1 MINDHRI
8 YKILE
13 KEELVLYNTCM
24 DNFRKEDLMKKKK
37 ETFVDQERGN
47 AVFADLFHDEI
58 AVCGG
63 EYQWE

>member
-1 MINDHRI
+1 
-8 YKILE
+8 
-13 KEELVLYNTCM
+13 
-24 DNFRKEDLMKKKK
+24 MKKKK
-37 ETFVDQERGN
+37 ETFVDQDRGN